1 MKEKIKIT
9 EVGPRDGLQNESKKI
24 STEDKV
30 HFILLLAEAGLQHI
44 EITSFVR
51 PDKIPQLA
59 DSSQLSSLLS
69 LYLKERSSVLV
80 PNLKGYEAAIQNGY
94 KEIALF
100 TAASETFTR
109 KNINMS
115 IGESIRGYKEITS
128 RAKLDGIKIRIYIS
142 TVVHCPYEG
151 AIDPKKVLSLVESL
165 EFIEP
170 HEISLGDTIGL
181 GIPKE
186 IESLLEILL
195 KNYPPSLFAGHYHD
209 TYGFALGNVQK
220 SLEMGI
226 RSFDTSAGG
235 LGGCPYAM
243 GASGNLGTED
253 ILFYM
258 EKSGYDTGISLDG
271 VLKASNFIKERLGKQ
286 LPSKTFQALCSK
298 REGN

>member
-1 MKEKIKIT
+1 MKQKIKIT
-9 EVGPRDGLQNESKKI
+9 EVGPRDGLQNESKNI
-24 STEDKV
+24 STEDKL
-30 HFILLLAEAGLQHI
+30 HFILLLEEAGLQHI

-59 DSSQLSSLLS
+59 DSNHLSSLLNS
-69 LYLKERSSVLV
+69 SLKEKSSVLV
-80 PNLKGYEAAIQNGY
+80 PNLKGYEAALLNGF

-100 TAASETFTR
+100 TAASETFTH
-109 KNINMS
+109 KNINMT
-115 IGESIRGYKEITS
+115 IEESINGYKEITS

-151 AIDPKKVLSLVESL
+151 AIDPNKVLNLVDSLD
-165 EFIEP
+165 FIDP

-181 GIPKE
+181 AVPNE

-195 KNYPPSLFAGHYHD
+195 KKYPPSLFAGHYHD

-226 RSFDTSAGG
+226 HSFDTSAGG
-235 LGGCPYAM
+235 LGGCPYAK

-253 ILFYM
+253 ILFYL
-258 EKSGYDTGISLDG
+258 EKSGYDTRISLDG
-271 VLKASNFIKERLGKQ
+271 VMKASNFIKQKLGKH
-286 LPSKTFQALCSK
+286 LPSKTYQALSSK
-298 REGN
+298 KVGN